1 MTATEMLPTLSHSTG
16 RQTEAITAI
25 IVSQS
30 SKRFRFYQQNDTA
43 CQIWGGRSMKL
54 LTKKDRGAIKCR

>member
-1 MTATEMLPTLSHSTG
+1 MTATEMLPTLSHSTE

-30 SKRFRFYQQNDTA
+30 SKRFGSINRMTQPVRFGMA
-43 CQIWGGRSMKL
+43 EAGSF
-54 LTKKDRGAIKCR
+54 